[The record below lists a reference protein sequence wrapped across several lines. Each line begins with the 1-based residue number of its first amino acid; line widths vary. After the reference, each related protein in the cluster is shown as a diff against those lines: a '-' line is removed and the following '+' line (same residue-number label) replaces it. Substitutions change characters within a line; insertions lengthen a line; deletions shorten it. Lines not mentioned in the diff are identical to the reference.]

1 MARTARTAREDR
13 TKRDLLQGTLDL
25 IVLRSLAIQPM
36 HGWQIAR
43 HIQQVSED
51 VFQVNQGSLYPALQ
65 RLRRRGWIR
74 GEWRVT
80 ENSRRARYYELTAAG
95 RRRLG
100 AETESWRAAARA
112 VERILA
118 TG

>member
-1 MARTARTAREDR
+1 MARPDR

-25 IVLRSLAIQPM
+25 IVLRTLAIQPM

-51 VFQVNQGSLYPALQ
+51 VFQVNQGSLYPSLQ

-74 GEWRVT
+74 GDWRVT

-95 RRRLG
+95 RKRLG
-100 AETESWRAAARA
+100 QETDAWRAAAAA

-118 TG
+118 AG